1 MTHVRVRLVL
11 VAVTVAIW
19 LSPGRVA
26 AQTPAPDQAD
36 VQALKAELD
45 KTRAE
50 FEAVRQQYDQRLAA
64 LEQKLA
70 QLTGTPP
77 PGGGRADRAAAGAAA
92 RAVSRRPTPWPAG
105 EGRRR
110 FEGLQPRHLRH
121 RQHAGGRG
129 SQSRRGQ
136 PRARVERGRGVLPG
150 NRRPL
155 RQGRFLHRRRPRGR
169 GARRGLHH
177 LQHAARSLAAE
188 GRQDARRASARS
200 IHSTA
205 TPWPG
210 PTARWSHGTW

>member
-11 VAVTVAIW
+11 VAVTMAIW

-77 PGGGRADRAAAGAAA
+77 QAEAAPIASPPVPPPEPSPLPDAVPSGGGRRPFRRSSTPTSPWSATCWGPRVAIP
-92 RAVSRRPTPWPAG
+92 SRTA
-105 EGRRR
+105 
-110 FEGLQPRHLRH
+110 PR
-121 RQHAGGRG
+121 
-129 SQSRRGQ
+129 SS
-136 PRARVERGRGVLPG
+136 
-150 NRRPL
+150 
-155 RQGRFLHRRRPRGR
+155 
-169 GARRGLHH
+169 
-177 LQHAARSLAAE
+177 
-188 GRQDARRASARS
+188 
-200 IHSTA
+200 
-205 TPWPG
+205 
-210 PTARWSHGTW
+210 